1 MNTKNESISLLAKA
15 FGLPIINDETHVWFF
30 RTESGLYYYDFYLN
44 NYIAL
49 GWDLLSK
56 DFANDKKKNEKEKK
70 IEISKVYPDEQRPG
84 LIWGQMDTFYNKMQK
99 GDIVVIP
106 ATGGKEIAIGVLGEI
121 STSITRTI
129 SNDEY
134 AQCTYKHKRTVSWLK
149 KVDLWTDVYLSKVLR
164 AQQTISDITKYE
176 EMVYRNLHPCYISSQ
191 AIHLTMQKTTE
202 SDYNIADN
210 IALQSAI
217 MQISKQLSEY
227 FEIPTGNN
235 DIKIKT
241 AVGSPGFLEILFP
254 TIPVSI
260 IVGACIV
267 RTLVGKTKN
276 DNGELATGIMAI
288 ISKANDLLND
298 HLNRKKTKADIER
311 IKASTRKTDAE
322 ISKIQAETA
331 KIQAETAMLLPSNT
345 MDMVLVTEVSKHC
358 AELKSAAERSGI
370 KIEKQLERIG

>member
-1 MNTKNESISLLAKA
+1 MNTNNKSINLFAEA
-15 FGLPIINDETHVWFF
+15 FGLPIINDGTHVWFF

-56 DFANDKKKNEKEKK
+56 DFANDIKKNEKEKK
-70 IEISKVYPDEQRPG
+70 AEISKVYPDEQRPG
-84 LIWGQMDTFYNKMQK
+84 LIWGQMDTFYNKMKK

-106 ATGGKEIAIGVLGEI
+106 ATGGKEIVIGMLDEI
-121 STSITRTI
+121 STSI
-129 SNDEY
+129 SHVVSDDEY
-134 AQCTYKHKRTVSWLK
+134 AQCTYKHKRTVSWFK

-176 EMVYRNLHPCYISSQ
+176 EMVYRNLHPYYISSQ
-191 AIHLTMQKTTE
+191 AIHLTMQKTTD
-202 SDYNIADN
+202 SDYNIEDN
-210 IALQSAI
+210 IAVQSAVI
-217 MQISKQLSEY
+217 QISKLLSEY
-227 FEIPTGNN
+227 FEIQTENS

-260 IVGACIV
+260 IVGACIF

-276 DNGELATGIMAI
+276 DSGEIATGIMAI
-288 ISKANDLLND
+288 ISKGNDLLND
-298 HLNRKKTKADIER
+298 HLNRKKITADIEQ

-322 ISKIQAETA
+322 TAKIQAETA
-331 KIQAETAMLLPSNT
+331 KIQAESNKLPPLNT
-345 MDMVLVTEVSKHC
+345 TDMILVAEVSRHC

-370 KIEKQLERIG
+370 KIEKQLEKI